1 MKYAADFRSLA
12 RDALR
17 GKWIM
22 AVVAGLVATVLG
34 GLQSNGVNF
43 KINIQNNEI
52 NMGSSAF
59 QQQFS
64 DVFDQWEHIFGQWE
78 HQISIFLVGI
88 IGMMVLVALV
98 FGTAYFILGSV
109 VGLGYTKFNLVLVDR
124 QKEPELGSLFG
135 YFSHWKRAALT
146 YLLQGVYTFLWSLL
160 FIIPGIIATYS
171 YAMTKYILAENPE
184 LTANEAIQ
192 RSKEMMEG
200 NRWRLFCLEIS
211 FIGWD
216 ILCLFTLGIGNLWL
230 NPYKQAATTA
240 FYREISGTA
249 YIPPTEPE
257 TEFL

>member
-22 AVVAGLVATVLG
+22 ALVAGLIATVLG
-34 GLQSNGVNF
+34 GLQSSGVNF
-43 KINIQNNEI
+43 NINIQNNQI
-52 NMGSSAF
+52 STGSTAF

-64 DVFDQWEHIFGQWE
+64 AFFDQWEQLFGRWE
-78 HQISIFLVGI
+78 HQISIFLVGL
-88 IGMMVLVALV
+88 IGALVLVGLV
-98 FGTAYFILGSV
+98 FGIAYFILGSV

-124 QKEPELGSLFG
+124 QKEPELGALFG
-135 YFSHWKRAALT
+135 YFPHWKRAAVT
-146 YLLQGVYTFLWSLL
+146 YLLQGVYIFLWSLL

-184 LTANEAIQ
+184 LTANEAIT
-192 RSKEMMEG
+192 RSKEMMDG

-216 ILCLFTLGIGNLWL
+216 ILCLCTLGIGHLWL
-230 NPYKQAATTA
+230 TPYKQAAFAA
-240 FYREISGTA
+240 FYREISGTT
-249 YIPPTEPE
+249 YIPPQID
-257 TEFL
+257 